1 MFSSILRIVA
11 VAALIF
17 AGGWWLAC
25 QADGPAAPTAPPA
38 PANRTGAAEAAG
50 APDSTDVLS
59 GDEAL
64 AIWAYE
70 ARSTFEARFGPEWT
84 TLARNALGVNL
95 VAGGATEEQAES
107 FRRLVRLVLDA
118 DLAAAGSPAAAEG
131 DAASDLRRELR
142 AARLPFGGEVAYS
155 TAPVPRSGPPSG
167 FDGSDDTCNHYDAC
181 VGRNR
186 SRCQRYAQDE
196 MAFVILASD
205 QGCIWVGVLSGT
217 ATSNPLIGLGAGALC
232 QFISSGLRRYME
244 SAFEENCL
252 VIACGTYPYCI

>member
-1 MFSSILRIVA
+1 MCSKILRTVA
-11 VAALIF
+11 VAAFLF
-17 AGGWWLAC
+17 AGGSWLAC
-25 QADGPAAPTAPPA
+25 EADGPSAPTASPA
-38 PANRTGAAEAAG
+38 AVSRTDAAEPVG
-50 APDSTDVLS
+50 GSDSPELLS

-84 TLARNALGVNL
+84 ALARNALGVNL
-95 VAGGATEEQAES
+95 VAGGATKEQAES
-107 FRRLVRLVLDA
+107 FRRMVRLVLDA
-118 DLAAAGSPAAAEG
+118 DLAAAGAPSAAG
-131 DAASDLRRELR
+131 GRAASDLRRKLR
-142 AARLPFGGEVAYS
+142 AARLPFGHDVAYS
-155 TAPVPRSGPPSG
+155 TAPVSRAVPPPP
-167 FDGSDDTCNHYDAC
+167 FDGSDDTCNAYDAC

-205 QGCIWVGVLSGT
+205 QGCIWVGILGGT

-244 SAFEENCL
+244 SAYEEDCL
-252 VIACGTYPYCI
+252 AMTCGTYPNCI